1 MNNQDDWGSM
11 HVFPN
16 PIADGSVVSIA
27 VEKLNAKVRVALIDI
42 FGRTAQ
48 IIHDGQLKGASIAFP
63 LDNYYAPGVYFL
75 KLEIE
80 GEIIQAQKVVVN

>member
-1 MNNQDDWGSM
+1 M
-11 HVFPN
+11 
-16 PIADGSVVSIA
+16 
-27 VEKLNAKVRVALIDI
+27 ALIDI